1 MEFRTEI
8 NINKAPF
15 EVKVGSQSLFIGSC
29 FADNIGSLFAEHRL
43 KCMVNPY
50 GVLYNPFSVADAL
63 SAIAEQREYKESE
76 LFFDGH
82 LWHSPSHHGRFS
94 GINKAEVVDG
104 LNQVVHRANNFLV
117 GTDVLFVTLGT
128 AWVYKHIERG
138 IIVANCH
145 KQPSHVFQRYRL
157 SVSDIVQRYA
167 LLLPLLKQI
176 VPKLN
181 VVFTISPVRHMK
193 DTAHGNQ
200 LSKSVLLLA
209 VEELENMF
217 PFVHYFPA
225 YELVLDDLRDYRF
238 YDVDMLHP
246 NSLAIDYIWGK
257 LQQYCFGP
265 EMLGY
270 LPLIHKVVEA
280 LNHRP
285 LHPDSPAYITFL
297 NTLQSKLDQTGRL
310 FPQADLLADKLLV
323 AKLLGKER

>member
-1 MEFRTEI
+1 MEFRTEVK
-8 NINKAPF
+8 INKAPF
-15 EVKVGSQSLFIGSC
+15 DIKVGSQSLFIGSC
-29 FADNIGSLFAEHRL
+29 FADNIGGLFAEHRL

-63 SAIAEQREYKESE
+63 SAIVERRKYGASD
-76 LFFDGH
+76 LFFDGQ
-82 LWHSPSHHGRFS
+82 LWHSPFHHGSFS
-94 GINKAEVVDG
+94 GSNQTDVVG
-104 LNQVVHRANNFLV
+104 RLNQVVHQANSFMV
-117 GTDVLFVTLGT
+117 GTDVLFVTFGT
-128 AWVYKHIERG
+128 AWVYKHNEKG
-138 IIVANCH
+138 NVVANCH
-145 KQPSHVFQRYRL
+145 KQPAHVFQRYRL
-157 SVSDIVQRYA
+157 SVSDIVKRYA
-167 LLLPLLKQI
+167 DLLPLLKQI
-176 VPKLN
+176 MPKLN
-181 VVFTISPVRHMK
+181 VVLTVSPVRHMK

-209 VEELENMF
+209 IEELCDMF

-246 NSLAIDYIWGK
+246 NSVAIAYIWEK

-265 EMLGY
+265 DVEGY
-270 LPLIHKVVEA
+270 LPRIRKVVEA

-297 NTLQSKLDQTGRL
+297 NTLQSKLDQIGRL

-323 AKLLGKER
+323 AKLLGA